1 MDARVVSLSQAY
13 FQNVKNV
20 FRMYNGNNNH
30 SPPKEYTMTTRFFIT
45 ITIILLYIC
54 TVTNGFADDTAQQ
67 QLNNNNNDVVYIRAV
82 EIHGNFTTRP
92 DVLNRFITFKT
103 GDVLDTSALSATRN
117 NLIKTQLYERI
128 DIFPNMR
135 EDGAYVF
142 IILKE
147 AVRQTLGY
155 SGEYGTHKYGDKR
168 LWWSAHVDAG
178 LSNFRGRL
186 EELSG
191 GVSFW
196 ERRGARASWHKPLLP
211 TPYFIGTAAAVSIY
225 PDEWYPIDY
234 RDISAR
240 ATTGRYIGRYSQVS
254 LSAIPI
260 QRHRTLKEN
269 FVLINDTTLIPLNA
283 PDIYEAFGVLTFIND
298 LRNRRF
304 DPQRG
309 WLLRN
314 EISTNRLYYDLT
326 KPFFQFK
333 NDFRF
338 YQPLLFDDMIALRF
352 SMTLR
357 DNNAGYYHRL
367 LYGDAGQIRG
377 YSQKEIGQEFTANSS
392 VLMSAKYHKPIWKAP
407 ALNMPLINM
416 VYSSVQEVSYRV
428 DATLIADYARIYSD
442 PQGALLFKGNRQEAV
457 GLGGG
462 IRVVIPEI
470 RQSGCVD
477 IVYGRRD
484 AKEGSGYEWKPL
496 LHVYLDLFY

>member
-1 MDARVVSLSQAY
+1 
-13 FQNVKNV
+13 
-20 FRMYNGNNNH
+20 
-30 SPPKEYTMTTRFFIT
+30 MTIRFFII
-45 ITIILLYIC
+45 ITIALLF
-54 TVTNGFADDTAQQ
+54 TGAVTNSFADDTAQKSSDD
-67 QLNNNNNDVVYIRAV
+67 NNNAVIYIRAI
-82 EIHGNFTTRP
+82 EIHGSSTTRP

-103 GDVLDTSALSATRN
+103 GDALDTSALRNTRS
-117 NLIKTQLYERI
+117 NLIKTQLYEKV
-128 DIFPNMR
+128 DVFPNMR

-155 SGEYGTHKYGDKR
+155 SGEYGTHKYGDKK
-168 LWWSAHVDAG
+168 LWWSAHADAG
-178 LSNFRGRL
+178 LNNFRGRL

-191 GVSFW
+191 GISFW
-196 ERRGARASWHKPLLP
+196 ERRGARASWHKPFLS

-234 RDISAR
+234 RDISAK
-240 ATTGRYIGRYSQVS
+240 AAAGRYIGRHSQVS
-254 LSAIPI
+254 LSAIPTL
-260 QRHRTLKEN
+260 RHRTLKEEI
-269 FVLINDTTLIPLNA
+269 VSVNDTTLISLNA
-283 PDIYEAFGVLTFIND
+283 PDIYEAFGVLVLIND
-298 LRNRRF
+298 LRNKRF
-304 DPQRG
+304 DPQSG
-309 WLLRN
+309 WYLRS

-326 KPFFQFK
+326 KPFVQFK

-338 YQPLLFDDMIALRF
+338 YQPLLFDDMAALRF

-377 YSQKEIGQEFTANSS
+377 YNQKEAGQGFTANSS

-416 VYSSVQEVSYRV
+416 VYSGVQEISYRA

-442 PQGALLFKGNRQEAV
+442 PQGALLLKGHYQEAA

-470 RQSGCVD
+470 RQSGCID

-484 AKEGSGYEWKPL
+484 SKEGNGYEWKPV